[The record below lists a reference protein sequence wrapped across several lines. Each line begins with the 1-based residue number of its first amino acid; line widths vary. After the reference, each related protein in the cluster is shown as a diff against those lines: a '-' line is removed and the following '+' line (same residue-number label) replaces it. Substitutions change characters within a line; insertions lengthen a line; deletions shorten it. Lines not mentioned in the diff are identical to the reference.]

1 MDFTGLRYL
10 TDLQLHGGRWADT
23 HLAELIERLGDQLLN
38 LGRILEEGSVS
49 ITDLFPASILIT
61 YSLLHLVPSHTT
73 CFIIKSIIF
82 TLLHCTLYKCDLVNV

>member
-38 LGRILEEGSVS
+38 LGRILDEGSVS

-73 CFIIKSIIF
+73 CFLIKIIIF

>member
-38 LGRILEEGSVS
+38 LGRIFRGEKR
-49 ITDLFPASILIT
+49 IYNRPFPCLNPHHILPSTFGPIR
-61 YSLLHLVPSHTT
+61 LV
-73 CFIIKSIIF
+73 
-82 TLLHCTLYKCDLVNV
+82 L